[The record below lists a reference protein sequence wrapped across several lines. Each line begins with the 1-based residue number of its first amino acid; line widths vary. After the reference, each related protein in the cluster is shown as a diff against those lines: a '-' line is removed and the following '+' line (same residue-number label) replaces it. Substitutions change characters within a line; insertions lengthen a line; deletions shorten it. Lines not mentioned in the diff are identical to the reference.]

1 MRAIPAAAVVLLLP
15 AGCVSLG
22 QLSIG
27 GQQSVRDTEDFS
39 ELYKDFDADV
49 QALLRGGTGGA
60 GDPLL
65 EGPSTYVLEEP
76 GRMQQDGPAQTE
88 PGSQPQG
95 LAADDLA
102 SEDAQLAADLAE
114 PVVAGAGAALA
125 ETSPQAPGDSALPPE
140 QGAGAEAPERAA
152 GGAEISAEPLGEPS
166 ADEAPPAVALE
177 ALPLVPG
184 IPEAAPA
191 VALQALPM
199 VPGGPRPPSASAVA
213 LEALPMVPGAPRAP
227 AQERRTVSPVDLH
240 NQELTTE
247 TMEEAPPNLDDILA
261 RTEKIATILA
271 QDSGTLAVELSELTR
286 KLKAS
291 RAGAQRTLAAEATPP
306 SIPASD
312 LEQGPTPDRPGGAD
326 AGKDKEKEKSG
337 GGWLEKSTISSPI
350 LTLNHQLADY
360 PTYMFWSGVGLLSII
375 VCCSCCVRPMMRR
388 RQEARDGRLL

>member
-1 MRAIPAAAVVLLLP
+1 MTLRRTASGSGGERHGGEEARSREPDRLRERRVGVSGESSRTRRRLRWRPPYGDGVQLLLP
-15 AGCVSLG
+15 
-22 QLSIG
+22 
-27 GQQSVRDTEDFS
+27 
-39 ELYKDFDADV
+39 
-49 QALLRGGTGGA
+49 
-60 GDPLL
+60 P
-65 EGPSTYVLEEP
+65 
-76 GRMQQDGPAQTE
+76 
-88 PGSQPQG
+88 
-95 LAADDLA
+95 
-102 SEDAQLAADLAE
+102 
-114 PVVAGAGAALA
+114 
-125 ETSPQAPGDSALPPE
+125 PPE

-191 VALQALPM
+191 VALQ
-199 VPGGPRPPSASAVA
+199 
-213 LEALPMVPGAPRAP
+213 ALPMVPGAPRAP